1 VGYLIPLVLLLAF
14 IWLLLIR
21 PQRRR
26 HIAQQAMLDRIEVG
40 DEILTVGGVY
50 ATVEAVRDEE
60 LQVEIAPGTS
70 VRLDK
75 RAVAAVMAE
84 EEPDEELDEAP
95 EEELEKEPEEELE
108 KAEAPKQISAGES

>member
-14 IWLLLIR
+14 IWMLLIR

-26 HIAQQAMLDRIEVG
+26 QIAQDAMLSRIEVG

-50 ATVEAVRDEE
+50 ATVEAVREDE

-75 RAVAAVMAE
+75 RAVAAVLE
-84 EEPDEELDEAP
+84 GEETGELEEPR
-95 EEELEKEPEEELE
+95 EELEEAEERQ
-108 KAEAPKQISAGES
+108 QISAGES

>member
-1 VGYLIPLVLLLAF
+1 MAYLIPLVLLLAF

-26 HIAQQAMLDRIEVG
+26 HVAQQVMLDRIEVG

-84 EEPDEELDEAP
+84 EEPEEELDDEAAEQP
-95 EEELEKEPEEELE
+95 ADQLEQ
-108 KAEAPKQISAGES
+108 AQTGQQISSGES

>member
-26 HIAQQAMLDRIEVG
+26 HVAQQAMLDRIEVG
-40 DEILTVGGVY
+40 NEILTVGGVY

-84 EEPDEELDEAP
+84 EEPEEELDEEAAEEP
-95 EEELEKEPEEELE
+95 AEELEQ
-108 KAEAPKQISAGES
+108 AQTGQQISSGES

>member
-84 EEPDEELDEAP
+84 EEPEKELGAP

>member
-1 VGYLIPLVLLLAF
+1 MAYLIPLVLLLAF

-26 HIAQQAMLDRIEVG
+26 HVAQQVMLDRIEVG

-84 EEPDEELDEAP
+84 EEPEEELDDEAA
-95 EEELEKEPEEELE
+95 EQRADQLEQ
-108 KAEAPKQISAGES
+108 AQTGQQISSGES

>member
-1 VGYLIPLVLLLAF
+1 VGYLIPLVLLLVF
-14 IWLLLIR
+14 IWMLLIR

-26 HIAQQAMLDRIEVG
+26 QIAQDAMLSRIEVG

-50 ATVEAVRDEE
+50 ATVEAVREDE

-75 RAVAAVMAE
+75 RAVAAVLEGE
-84 EEPDEELDEAP
+84 ET
-95 EEELEKEPEEELE
+95 EELEEPGEELE
-108 KAEAPKQISAGES
+108 EAEERQQISAGES

>member
-1 VGYLIPLVLLLAF
+1 VGYLIPLVLLLAL

-84 EEPDEELDEAP
+84 EEPDQLEEKP
-95 EEELEKEPEEELE
+95 EEELEKEPEDELE